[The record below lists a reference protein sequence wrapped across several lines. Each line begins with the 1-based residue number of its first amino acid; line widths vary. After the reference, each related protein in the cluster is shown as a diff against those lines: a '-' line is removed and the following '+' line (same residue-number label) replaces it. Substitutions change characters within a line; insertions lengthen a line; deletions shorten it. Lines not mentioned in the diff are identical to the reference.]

1 MSRFSNFSALGAA
14 EPAGQ
19 DDQGHLA
26 NGQARQPMQRNDQPQ
41 QWPRCARTDRFQGQ
55 RAAGRPRNLDAASHV
70 ETLHTQPVLGF
81 LFNQR
86 GGLGTAALPP
96 CDWEVSQD

>member
-1 MSRFSNFSALGAA
+1 MSALADYGS
-14 EPAGQ
+14 
-19 DDQGHLA
+19 
-26 NGQARQPMQRNDQPQ
+26 
-41 QWPRCARTDRFQGQ
+41 
-55 RAAGRPRNLDAASHV
+55 LDAASHV
-70 ETLHTQPVLGF
+70 ETLRTQPVLGF